1 MMSSTIFGN
10 DRQSN
15 LMVPK
20 KVRGIFG
27 EVRAL
32 LILNCQL
39 TLVSPFFFV
48 YNMLLRL
55 LAITAA
61 LFLITFSN
69 ALSYDTSASHH
80 LARHQHIAA
89 RHPAVKRA
97 SVSTRCKK
105 RNSTP
110 AAAPSSTSHPN
121 TPTAPPPSSSQAPP
135 SSGSGKGKVGIAWP
149 NGNAPYLKNFITE
162 KVSVFVDFFFSSS
175 SSPYFFYSSIY
186 NWSPDIPQDTYGLEF
201 IPMLWGQNQ
210 IAHFKDVVKGGYA
223 NFVLGFNE

>member
-1 MMSSTIFGN
+1 
-10 DRQSN
+10 
-15 LMVPK
+15 
-20 KVRGIFG
+20 
-27 EVRAL
+27 
-32 LILNCQL
+32 
-39 TLVSPFFFV
+39 
-48 YNMLLRL
+48 MLLSL
-55 LAITAA
+55 LAITTA
-61 LFLITFSN
+61 LFLITSSN
-69 ALSYDTSASHH
+69 ALSLDTSHH

-105 RNSTP
+105 RNFTSAVP
-110 AAAPSSTSHPN
+110 ASHP
-121 TPTAPPPSSSQAPP
+121 TPTAPSSSQAPP
-135 SSGSGKGKVGIAWP
+135 SSSSPGSGKGKVGIAWP